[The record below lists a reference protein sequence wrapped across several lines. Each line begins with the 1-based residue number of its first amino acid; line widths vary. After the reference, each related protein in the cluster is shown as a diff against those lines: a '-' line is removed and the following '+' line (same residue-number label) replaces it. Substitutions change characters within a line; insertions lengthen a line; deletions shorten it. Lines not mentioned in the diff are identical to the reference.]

1 MTVPSL
7 LPLTSHTAPSCSLT
21 DDEMRKNYEQYGH
34 PDGKQD
40 FSQGIALP
48 AWVVDPANTGYVM
61 GAYALLLGVML
72 PFFVGRWW
80 YGTRKLTKDGILN
93 STATTFFHG
102 LKEEST
108 FGQMVDLLASADE
121 YVVSKNVV
129 RARRKVGKAG
139 QDEYARLAS
148 VVREHQGEKAHG
160 GWEGY
165 NGWTAPRKRARVLIT
180 AHLLRVPINDAALLR
195 ESQATVTLA
204 LPLAGGMSS
213 FALAHNWLACSIGIL
228 RLQQFIIQAVH
239 PSSSPLLQL
248 PHVNDEIVQAARQ
261 QGVYTVQQFGRLTAA
276 QADKLLPGVRDDEKK
291 EIVEVAKHWPVTDF
305 IGANFQV
312 VGEKTV
318 TPGSIV
324 SFVVKLKLNLPGRDQ
339 GTSVANGS
347 IIDENSFVDT
357 EDDGEQSIDELIGR
371 RPASEEGLTPT
382 PFAHAPHFP
391 RNRKP
396 TWHLFVGD
404 HKLNR
409 VFVQPTRFTDVGPD
423 KTRTVRVT
431 FPAPPGPGLY
441 TFQVYL
447 MSDAFVGTD
456 AQKDMRMK
464 VEAVEEEG
472 EESDAESDSISEP
485 DEDSLA
491 GQMALI
497 KGQGVKRSAVHGEES
512 EEESGSE
519 GESGTEESGSE
530 EEEEEEES
538 GSEVTTDDDDDE
550 MVTTS
555 DSDSD

>member
-1 MTVPSL
+1 MYIE
-7 LPLTSHTAPSCSLT
+7 LTKAYKALT
-21 DDEMRKNYEQYGH
+21 DEEMRKNFEQYGH

-93 STATTFFHG
+93 STATLFFHG

-121 YVVSKNVV
+121 YVINPSVV
-129 RARRKVGKAG
+129 KARKKVGKAG

-148 VVREHQGEKAHG
+148 LVREHPGEKAHG
-160 GWEGY
+160 GWDGY
-165 NGWTAPRKRARVLIT
+165 NGWTPARKRARVLVT
-180 AHLLRVPINDAALLR
+180 AHLLRIPITDGALLR

-204 LPLAGGMSS
+204 LPLAGGMTS
-213 FALAHNWLACSIGIL
+213 FALAHNWLACFIGIT

-248 PHVNDEIVQAARQ
+248 PHVNDEIVLAARHK
-261 QGVYTVQQFGRLTAA
+261 GVFTVQQFGRLSPAETD
-276 QADKLLPGVRDDEKK
+276 QLLPGVRDDEKK
-291 EIVEVAKHWPVTDF
+291 ELIEVAQNWPITDF
-305 IGANFQV
+305 IGAKFQV

-324 SFVVKLKLNLPGRDQ
+324 SFVVKLKLNLPGEDDASPIV
-339 GTSVANGS
+339 TGS

-357 EDDGEQSIDELIGR
+357 EDDEEQSIDELIGR
-371 RPASEEGLTPT
+371 RPASEEGITPT
-382 PFAHAPHFP
+382 PYAHAPHFP

-409 VFVQPTRFTDVGPD
+409 VFVQPHRFTDVGAD
-423 KTRTVRVT
+423 QTRTIRIT

-447 MSDAFVGTD
+447 MNDSFVGTD
-456 AQKDMRMK
+456 AQKDMRMR
-464 VEAVEEEG
+464 VDAVEEE
-472 EESDAESDSISEP
+472 EESDAESDS
-485 DEDSLA
+485 
-491 GQMALI
+491 
-497 KGQGVKRSAVHGEES
+497 K
-512 EEESGSE
+512 
-519 GESGTEESGSE
+519 
-530 EEEEEEES
+530 
-538 GSEVTTDDDDDE
+538 
-550 MVTTS
+550 
-555 DSDSD
+555 